1 MQSELEIVAKTFQGL
16 EEILKDE
23 VKQLGIPNPE
33 KRTRSVKFKGD
44 WKTVYKANL
53 HLRTAVKILVK
64 VGTANVT
71 TPEQLY
77 KAVKRVNWSHYISL
91 HQTFAIE
98 TIGYTPFFK
107 NTMFINQKAKDAIA
121 DQFREKYNRR
131 PSVEKDNPD
140 LPVTLQFNKSKMN
153 IYLNT
158 SGEPLFKRGYK
169 KEKTVKAPLN
179 EILAAAIIKISGW
192 DKNTPL
198 IDPMCGSGTIPIE
211 AALYAYNIPPNFYR
225 MDFAFKNWKNFDM
238 DLWTSIRDELT
249 FRTFNE
255 RKDKKI
261 IYGSDI
267 SEEAINI
274 AKQNAS
280 SYYNLAR
287 YIDFKV
293 EDFFD
298 LKPGF
303 DKATVIFNPPYGIRL
318 NVKDRNTFY
327 KAIGNKIKKD
337 LVNYDVWIYTM
348 EDSGI
353 KNIGL
358 KPLNKINL
366 DNANL
371 KAFLYHFKHE
381 GK

>member
-1 MQSELEIVAKTFQGL
+1 MQNEFEIVAKTFQGL
-16 EEILKDE
+16 EDILRNE
-23 VKQLGIPNPE
+23 VKQLGITKVE

-64 VGTANVT
+64 IGRAQVTNAN
-71 TPEQLY
+71 QLY
-77 KAVKRVNWSHYISL
+77 NAVKKINWSRYISL
-91 HQTFAIE
+91 HQTFSIE

-121 DQFREKYNRR
+121 DQFREKYNLR
-131 PSVEKDNPD
+131 PSIEKHNPD
-140 LPVTLQFNKSKMN
+140 LPITLQFNKAKMN

-158 SGEPLFKRGYK
+158 SGAPLFKRGYK
-169 KEKTVKAPLN
+169 KERTVKAPLN
-179 EILAAAIIKISGW
+179 EILAAAILQISKW
-192 DKNTPL
+192 DKNSPL

-211 AALYAYNIPPNFYR
+211 AALYAYNIPSNFYR
-225 MDFAFKNWKNFDM
+225 IDFAFKNWKNFDM
-238 DLWTSIRDELT
+238 DLWTSIRDELS

-267 SEEAINI
+267 SEEAVVI
-274 AKQNAS
+274 AQQNAS

-293 EDFFD
+293 ADFFD
-298 LKPGF
+298 LKPEF

-318 NVKDRNTFY
+318 SIKDRNTFY
-327 KAIGNKIKKD
+327 RAIGNKIKKD

-358 KPLNKINL
+358 KPLDKINL

-371 KAFLYHFKHE
+371 KAFLYHFKYE

>member
-1 MQSELEIVAKTFQGL
+1 MQNELEIVAKTFQGL

-23 VKQLGIPNPE
+23 VKQLGIPYPE

-44 WKTVYKANL
+44 WSTVYKANL
-53 HLRTAVKILVK
+53 HLRTAVKVLVK
-64 VGTANVT
+64 VGSANVT
-71 TPEQLY
+71 NAEQLY
-77 KAVKRVNWSHYISL
+77 KAIQKINWSKYISL
-91 HQTFAIE
+91 HKTFAIE
-98 TIGYTPFFK
+98 TIGYTPHFK

-121 DQFREKYNRR
+121 DQFRDKYDKR
-131 PSVEKDNPD
+131 PSISKENPD
-140 LPVTLQFNKSKMN
+140 LPITLQFNKNKMN

-158 SGEPLFKRGYK
+158 SGAPLFKRGYK
-169 KEKTVKAPLN
+169 KEKNIKAPLN
-179 EILAAAIIKISGW
+179 EILAAAIIKISKW

-211 AALYAYNIPPNFYR
+211 AALYAYNIPSNFYR
-225 MDFAFKNWKNFDM
+225 MDFAFKNWKNFDI
-238 DLWTSIRDELT
+238 DLWTSIRDELS
-249 FRTFNE
+249 FKTFNE

-261 IYGSDI
+261 IFGSDI
-267 SEEAINI
+267 SPEAIGI

-287 YIDFKV
+287 YINFSVK
-293 EDFFD
+293 DFFD
-298 LKPGF
+298 LKPEF
-303 DKATVIFNPPYGIRL
+303 EKATVIFNPPYGVRL
-318 NVKDRNTFY
+318 NIKDRSTFY

-358 KPLNKINL
+358 KPLEIVNI

-371 KAFLYHFKHE
+371 KAFLYHFKYE